1 MECWPNEAVKT
12 LKDSSS
18 AQSEA
23 STQNP
28 SGTEATLEHPDQLL
42 QTDSMQPKLQ
52 LFTDAT

>member
-23 STQNP
+23 STQHP

-42 QTDSMQPKLQ
+42 QTDSMQPELQ